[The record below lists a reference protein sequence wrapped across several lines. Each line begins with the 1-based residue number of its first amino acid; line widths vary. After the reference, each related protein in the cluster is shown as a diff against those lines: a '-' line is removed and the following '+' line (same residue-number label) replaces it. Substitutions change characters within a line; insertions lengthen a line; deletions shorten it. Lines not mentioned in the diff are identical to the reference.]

1 MNDEIKTI
9 EYTLKSIFKR
19 DVITSD
25 DVSSANALFEKWK
38 VLTNY
43 SPDVKPILKR
53 ESDDILDDIPE
64 WNKDLI

>member
-1 MNDEIKTI
+1 MGNEIKTI
-9 EYTLKSIFKR
+9 KYTLRNIFNK

-25 DVSSANALFEKWK
+25 DISSANALFEKWK

-53 ESDDILDDIPE
+53 ESDIILDDIPE
-64 WNKDLI
+64 WNKDLT